1 MPIRKGSRRVEVY
14 NSALGVYLYDPA
26 NADSIRATGAA
37 LSDPK
42 GIATLRGQRLLVCYG
57 LMQDDE
63 LDVEVVVG
71 PPLTV
76 KELEKGR
83 WMRTQRTRLHIPS
96 GTLHVDS
103 ADTLRLG
110 AEEPTDEGA
119 TVEVPKGEYVLTL
132 YRIFHDQLSAEG
144 ISRYRGPQEVVVLTP
159 AAEAEPL
166 ASEEAYLPFEPEV
179 ARLPWLKAYK
189 VTGPRFEG
197 LVESQRTKGMIVTN
211 LDRDAAKELGL
222 QFGSGLRLEAGKVTQ
237 TAVYLDDNIMLEEYL
252 ESLAGPRAQKV
263 AGLQGAWFWKHHDA
277 HGYEVLLFGLPDEVT
292 LKARSPIT
300 ITKLA
305 EPIEPYDEEAWFG
318 HATVSGAEIAGKV
331 VRLYWESGWP
341 HLVLSVDETALT
353 AIEANPG
360 DRLRL
365 QVGDVV
371 TPLPLFATSDDL
383 WRASRKPSV
392 PTSLILEYGDAI
404 TRNSAASRKKA
415 ATLWKELDRLRRS
428 ESEGRLPVG
437 GFLRAD
443 KRVRDKKLLEV
454 QPMVFPSGWIDAP
467 YPAYDFATEPGTAV
481 RIRKAEGLTIDS
493 QT

>member
-26 NADSIRATGAA
+26 NADSIRATGVA
-37 LSDPK
+37 LADPM
-42 GIATLRGQRLLVCYG
+42 GIATLRGKRLLVCYG

-71 PPLTV
+71 PPLTA

-83 WMRTQRTRLHIPS
+83 WMRTQRTRLQLPS

-103 ADTLRLG
+103 ADSLRLG
-110 AEEPTDEGA
+110 GEEPTDEGA
-119 TVEVPKGEYVLTL
+119 TLEVPKGEYVLTL

-166 ASEEAYLPFEPEV
+166 ASEEAYLPFESEV
-179 ARLPWLKAYK
+179 ARLPWLRAYT
-189 VTGPRFEG
+189 VSGARFEG
-197 LVESQRTKGMIVTN
+197 LVESQRTKGVIVTN

-237 TAVYLDDNIMLEEYL
+237 TAVYLDDRIMLEEYL
-252 ESLAGPRAQKV
+252 EGFAGPRAREL

-277 HGYEVLLFGLPDEVT
+277 RGYEVLLFGVPDDVT
-292 LKARSPIT
+292 LKPRSPIT

-318 HATVSGAEIAGKV
+318 HATVSGGEIAGTV
-331 VRLYWESGWP
+331 VRLYWEADCP

-353 AIEANPG
+353 KIGAHPG

-365 QVGDVV
+365 QVGDIVV
-371 TPLPLFATSDDL
+371 PLALFATSDDL
-383 WRASRKPSV
+383 WRASQKPSV
-392 PTSLILEYGDAI
+392 PMELILEYADAI
-404 TRNSAASRKKA
+404 AQKNAAGGKKA
-415 ATLWKELDRLRRS
+415 AILWKELDRIRRG
-428 ESEGRLPVG
+428 ESEATVPVG

-443 KRVRDKKLLEV
+443 KRVPDKKLLEV
-454 QPMVFPSGWIDAP
+454 QPMVFPFGWIQAP
-467 YPAYDFATEPGTAV
+467 YPAFDFPTEPGTPARV
-481 RIRKAEGLTIDS
+481 RKAEG
-493 QT
+493 